1 MKNGHWTFSLVE
13 KLDFYVYFLD
23 EILLFGWT
31 RLDFYRHSEAQ
42 KNYILWDILPSK
54 KLHNIY
60 FLYVKGLATQIFK
73 AKMILDD
80 GFLKTMGI
88 LFKSKETNLVQWLSD
103 FDVLTSP
110 IDRIIASSE
119 KE

>member
-1 MKNGHWTFSLVE
+1 MKNGHWTFSLEE
-13 KLDFYVYFLD
+13 KLNLYVYFLD

-31 RLDFYRHSEAQ
+31 RLDLYRHSEAQ
-42 KNYILWDILPSK
+42 KNYILWYILPSK

-80 GFLKTMGI
+80 RFLKTMGI

-110 IDRIIASSE
+110 IDRIIAPAE